1 MNGEINV
8 WKEILAQCFEDI
20 FCQVPPRSSSWILPV
35 HKWRV
40 WTRKNIWCRCVINLT
55 KPTKND
61 NWMFKN
67 IPGDWTRHLRVRDA
81 LVSHDFMNGT
91 TLKPPLLVKVFS
103 WLHTISWLYACSLSL
118 LSGTHLTLVVGRHNG
133 KVHCT
138 RTYSNPTNI
147 TTYQSTFGIFDIPS
161 LVWHTFISVTYLHNC
176 DIPS

>member
-1 MNGEINV
+1 MGKSTFGKKFWHNAS
-8 WKEILAQCFEDI
+8 KI
-20 FCQVPPRSSSWILPV
+20 FFAKF
-35 HKWRV
+35 HRV
-40 WTRKNIWCRCVINLT
+40 LHPESFRCTNEGSEPEKNIWCRCVINFT
-55 KPTKND
+55 KTTKND

-138 RTYSNPTNI
+138 RTYSNPTNVI
-147 TTYQSTFGIFDIPS
+147 TYQSTFGIFDIPS

>member
-1 MNGEINV
+1 M
-8 WKEILAQCFEDI
+8 
-20 FCQVPPRSSSWILPV
+20 

-138 RTYSNPTNI
+138 RTYSNPTNL

-161 LVWHTFISVTYLHNC
+161 LVWHTFISVTSNYIFVSPLFVSTSAC
-176 DIPS
+176 DLCTAKPVSLGGWNFTCSLNSLVRRF